1 MLPKHQ
7 LIILLS
13 IVNLFLLQ
21 RANSASF
28 VYRDVGRNNATSVTT
43 SSSPVIKVN
52 HGSLVGHPASPTPM
66 KISTLA
72 LMVSLLAI
80 VSGAIMLWLIH
91 LVQKRQC
98 TLIRK
103 EFGMTAEDAH
113 LSSTA
118 LASNPYQSVSKE
130 NSKDVFPMPDA
141 PNQKTYVLTPKISLT
156 CPEGNTSL
164 LMHQTSRLIL
174 ALRVIASFGHVC
186 ARDSVR
192 KLGDENKAVYVSYY
206 TWSSFMRLILGHS
219 VILCQ

>member
-1 MLPKHQ
+1 MLPKYQ

-21 RANSASF
+21 KANSASF
-28 VYRDVGRNNATSVTT
+28 VYSDVGRNNATSVTT

-91 LVQKRQC
+91 LVQKRQR

-130 NSKDVFPMPDA
+130 NSKDILTIPMPDA

-164 LMHQTSRLIL
+164 LMH
-174 ALRVIASFGHVC
+174 
-186 ARDSVR
+186 
-192 KLGDENKAVYVSYY
+192 
-206 TWSSFMRLILGHS
+206 
-219 VILCQ
+219 